1 MRIQHLL
8 LPVSDPGSV
17 ARYFGTVLELDTD
30 ADQVRI
36 GWSTLQ
42 LEPAGDRPVGGVH
55 LAFTVPH
62 NRFVAATAWLDAR
75 AQRQRDAEGREHFDF
90 GGSWDA
96 ESIYFT
102 GPDGLI
108 LELIAR
114 RRLPASARTGIFHGS
129 EMTCISEVG
138 LPALSVEAMQA
149 QVEATLGLAPFSTP
163 TPHFAP
169 MGDDEGLLIIVD
181 ATRRWFPEQRA
192 LPNADGIQVHLGGI
206 TPGAT
211 LVDAALG
218 WQLRS
223 E

>member
-8 LPVSDPGSV
+8 LPVSDPGTV
-17 ARYFGTVLELDTD
+17 ARYFSTVLELDTT
-30 ADQVRI
+30 ADKVRI

-62 NRFVAATAWLDAR
+62 NRFVEATAWLDAR

-114 RRLPASARTGIFHGS
+114 RRLPASDRTGAFHGS

-138 LPALSVEAMQA
+138 LPAVAVDAMQA
-149 QVEATLGLAPFSTP
+149 QVGTTFGLAPLSAP

-169 MGDDEGLLIIVD
+169 MGDDEGLLIVVD
-181 ATRRWFPEQRA
+181 AARRWFPEQRA
-192 LPNADGIQVHLGGI
+192 LPNAQGIQVRLAGVV
-206 TPGAT
+206 PGA
-211 LVDAALG
+211 LLRDAALD
-218 WQLRS
+218 WQVRS
-223 E
+223 D